1 MKKSQSRA
9 DTTIHEN
16 YTKIHPAKTHSLPS
30 TSALFLLALALH
42 GRLDKM
48 AAAAAS
54 AAAIDPGN
62 SSKNTLKL
70 ENVPLPNPT
79 PPPSA

>member
-1 MKKSQSRA
+1 
-9 DTTIHEN
+9 
-16 YTKIHPAKTHSLPS
+16 
-30 TSALFLLALALH
+30 
-42 GRLDKM
+42 M

-70 ENVPLPNPT
+70 ENVPLPLH
-79 PPPSA
+79 PSTVIDS